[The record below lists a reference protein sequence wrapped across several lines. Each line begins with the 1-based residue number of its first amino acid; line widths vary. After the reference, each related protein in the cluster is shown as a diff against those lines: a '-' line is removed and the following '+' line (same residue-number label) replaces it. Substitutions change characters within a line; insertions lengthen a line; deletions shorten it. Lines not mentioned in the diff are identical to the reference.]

1 MTTRRAVITFLFWVG
16 AAMAT
21 VAFIWIY
28 YGYYW
33 IAPGASAPDPALGAR
48 WATEF
53 FGAWAME
60 EALSLDNLFMF
71 YFIFTV
77 FQVPPDARIR
87 VLRWGIVGVIVMRG
101 AIILGGTT
109 LLHHFRP
116 LLYVF
121 ALFLVW
127 AAAKIFFFEEEHH
140 EDEESKQAKLE
151 SNWLVR
157 FASKFIRFEKRYDG
171 NKFFTIVEGKRRP
184 TMLLL
189 VVLVVE
195 GTDLPFAFDSLPAAL
210 AISQN
215 FWIVMISNLM
225 AVMGLRSIYFLIQ
238 NMRERFS
245 HMQQGIGILLAFAG
259 FKILVAN
266 YGHVVALTVGLVY
279 PEIHRTIPSDAGFHL
294 PLWLSVGFILTVIV
308 GTIAYTLLRTRGEA
322 RPSTGA

>member
-1 MTTRRAVITFLFWVG
+1 MTTRRALTTFLIWV
-16 AAMAT
+16 ALALAT
-21 VAFIWIY
+21 VAGLWVYFGKY
-28 YGYYW
+28 YV
-33 IAPGASAPDPALGAR
+33 APGATGPDPALGAR
-48 WATEF
+48 LATEF

-71 YFIFTV
+71 YFIFSV
-77 FQVPPDARIR
+77 FQTPTEARVR
-87 VLRWGIVGVIVMRG
+87 VLRWGIIGVILMRG

-109 LLHHFRP
+109 LLTHFKP

-121 ALFLVW
+121 AVFLLW
-127 AAAKIFFFEEEHH
+127 AAFKIFFFH
-140 EDEESKQAKLE
+140 EDEEQDEDARQAKLE
-151 SNWLVR
+151 QNWLVR
-157 FASKFIRFEKRYDG
+157 LASKVMKFEKRYVGDR
-171 NKFFTIVEGKRRP
+171 FFIEVDGKRRA
-184 TMLLL
+184 TLLLL

-259 FKILVAN
+259 LKIILAN
-266 YGHVVALTVGLVY
+266 FGHVVNSTVGLVY
-279 PEIHRTIPSDAGFHL
+279 ADIAKKISPDYGVHL
-294 PLWLSVGFILTVIV
+294 PLWVSVGFIAAVITL
-308 GTIAYTLLRTRGEA
+308 TIAYTLFRTRGQ
-322 RPSTGA
+322 TGKPA